1 MVTNTNSY
9 KIQVSNDEVGA
20 DPSGFEN
27 DFTFTDKG
35 FEVVADREVYVSL
48 RIKAN
53 NHAGA
58 LVSKGIDGLG
68 KDFLV
73 GGMERQEE
81 NDFSFFSVMATQ
93 NNTLVEFLAD
103 PQLVALNTDGTLPLS
118 VV

>member
-48 RIKAN
+48 RIKAIIMPE
-53 NHAGA
+53 HL
-58 LVSKGIDGLG
+58 LVRELTGSVKIFWLAEWRDRG
-68 KDFLV
+68 KTIFP
-73 GGMERQEE
+73 
-81 NDFSFFSVMATQ
+81 FSLSWPPKIILWLSLLL
-93 NNTLVEFLAD
+93 TLNLWH
-103 PQLVALNTDGTLPLS
+103 
-118 VV
+118 